1 MVGLLAFKIGE
12 KKMKNKDKY
21 DLRDVLQIESGE
33 DEHKIVTLMFKD
45 GTTIEL
51 MNNHYI
57 QLLDWLEKD
66 VIMNE

>member
-1 MVGLLAFKIGE
+1 
-12 KKMKNKDKY
+12 MKNKDKY